1 MYERILAQVNLSVS
15 LHIYTHLELIMGFL
29 VECSMSYIHVHTV
42 DDLHV
47 V

>member
-29 VECSMSYIHVHTV
+29 VERYMSYIHVHTV